1 MWANSV
7 IKDATVLGL
16 FALIWIQDVS
26 TMYIITYDLFQIIY
40 IIDYSVDWRIK
51 KNN

>member
-7 IKDATVLGL
+7 IKDATVLRPC
-16 FALIWIQDVS
+16 ALIWVQDVS
-26 TMYIITYDLFQIIY
+26 AMYIITYHLLQIIC
-40 IIDYSVDWRIK
+40 IIDCSVDWTIK